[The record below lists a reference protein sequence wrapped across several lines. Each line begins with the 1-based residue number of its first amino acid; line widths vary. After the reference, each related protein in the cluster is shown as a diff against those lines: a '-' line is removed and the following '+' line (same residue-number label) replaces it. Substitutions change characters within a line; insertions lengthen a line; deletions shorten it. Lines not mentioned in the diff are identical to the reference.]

1 MGSSGARYATQDTV
15 ADLDAKVTEVDTGS
29 VTVVASALPS
39 GAATEATLAGALTTT
54 DFDSKVGAL
63 TETAPATDTASSGL
77 NGRAQRIA
85 QRLTSLIALLPGSLG
100 QKASAASLAVVVASD
115 QSAVPVSSATLATET
130 TLAGV
135 LTTTDFDTKVGG
147 LTETAP
153 ATDTAS
159 SGLNGRA
166 QRIAQRLTSL
176 IALFPTSLG
185 QKASAA
191 SFAVVIASD
200 QSAVPATVSGVATD
214 ATLAGVLTT
223 TDFDTKT
230 GSLTETA
237 PATDTASSGL
247 NGRLQRIAQRLTSLI
262 ALFPTSLGQKTMAN
276 SFAVAIASDQS
287 AVPISGTVTASGT
300 AGDVATGSADS
311 GNPVKGGL
319 VAHTALP
326 TALSD
331 GQRGSL
337 RGDKFQRLL
346 TTQSLAENNSDTS
359 TTITNST
366 SETTIVAADASNKQH
381 LHILML
387 SNSGGTPCE
396 VAIRDSTAGTIRL
409 NVYVPAGETRG
420 FAVNESGSVKQTTAN
435 NNWTAQCSA
444 GTTSLKVFAKVIK
457 ATS

>member
-1 MGSSGARYATQDTV
+1 M
-15 ADLDAKVTEVDTGS
+15 TEVDTGS